1 MAEVGLSA
9 YSKRE
14 IGLVA
19 KALSNMGDEAID
31 ESRKLASSLSEYAL
45 QEIRQAGYQRTKS
58 AGAVRKVVD
67 GATISK
73 SSKTGRIS
81 IGFARQRLSGGAST
95 QQLWGGLEFGAPA
108 NKYPQFPR
116 WSGQYGKGS
125 RGWFIY
131 PTLRKIQPELT
142 NKWEQA
148 VNQIIKKWAN

>member
-1 MAEVGLSA
+1 MAEAGLSA

-31 ESRKLASSLSEYAL
+31 EARKLAGSLSEYAL

-58 AGAVRKVVD
+58 AGAVKRVVD

-81 IGFARQRLSGGAST
+81 IGFARQRLSGGATT
-95 QQLWGGLEFGAPA
+95 QQLWGGLEFGAPLD
-108 NKYPQFPR
+108 KYPQFPR